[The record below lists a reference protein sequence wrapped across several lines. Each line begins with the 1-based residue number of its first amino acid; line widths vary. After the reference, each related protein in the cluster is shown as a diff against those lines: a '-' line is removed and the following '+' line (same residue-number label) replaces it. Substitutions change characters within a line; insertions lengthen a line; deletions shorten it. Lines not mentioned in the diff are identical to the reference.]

1 MCPNAQYFMCALVAV
16 TAFHCNRSGSS
27 SGGAESDVKGAPSGS
42 PAGSAELTKLT
53 MAAIA
58 IVDVAPLHLGKAKG
72 FFAAEGLDITVQSSL
87 GGAESVP
94 GVVSGQYQL
103 AFANLVS
110 LLLAQSKGLPIKVV
124 AAGNFSTGKAEDFGA
139 VLVPGGSPLTTMKD
153 LQGKT
158 LAVNQ
163 LNNITGVT
171 VRAAM
176 RKTGADPDTL
186 KLIEARFP
194 EMPGLLGQ
202 HRVDA
207 VMVVEPFL
215 TVARGQ
221 GAQVIGWNLADA
233 VPNLMIGAYF
243 TTRDYEQKNPDVVK
257 RFTRAMNKS
266 LVYASEHPD
275 EARAI
280 LLSYTKI
287 DKAIVDKLNLP
298 LWTPEIGRDSMKR
311 LAELMVEDKLV
322 SSKPDADA
330 LLQ

>member
-1 MCPNAQYFMCALVAV
+1 MCALVAV
-16 TAFHCNRSGSS
+16 TAFHCNRSSP
-27 SGGAESDVKGAPSGS
+27 GGAESETKAPAKGAPSES
-42 PAGSAELTKLT
+42 PAGSAGLTKLT
-53 MAAIA
+53 IAAIA

-72 FFAAEGLDITVQSSL
+72 FFAAEGLDITVQSTQ

-94 GVVSGQYQL
+94 GVISGQYQV

-110 LLLAQSKGLPIKVV
+110 LLLAHSKGLPLKVF
-124 AAGNFSTGKAEDFGA
+124 AAGNFSTSKAEDFGA
-139 VLVPGGSPLTTMKD
+139 VLVPAGSSVTTLKG
-153 LQGKT
+153 LEGKT

-163 LNNITGVT
+163 FNNITGVT
-171 VRAAM
+171 VREAM
-176 RKTGADPDTL
+176 RKLGGDPDKVT
-186 KLIEARFP
+186 LIEARFP

-202 HRVDA
+202 KRVDA
-207 VMVVEPFL
+207 AMVVEPFL

-221 GAQVIGWNLADA
+221 GAQVISWNLAEA

-243 TTRDYEQKNPDVVK
+243 TTREYAQKNPDVVK
-257 RFTRAMNKS
+257 RFTAAINKS

-287 DKAIVDKLNLP
+287 EKAIADKLNLP
-298 LWTPEIGRDSMKR
+298 LWTPDLGRDSMKR
-311 LAELMVEDKLV
+311 LAELMVVDKLMP
-322 SSKPDADA
+322 SMPDVDA

>member
-1 MCPNAQYFMCALVAV
+1 MCALVAV
-16 TAFHCNRSGSS
+16 TAFHCNRSSP
-27 SGGAESDVKGAPSGS
+27 GGAESETKAPAKGAPSES
-42 PAGSAELTKLT
+42 PTGSAGLTKLT
-53 MAAIA
+53 IAAIA

-72 FFAAEGLDITVQSSL
+72 FFAAEGLDITVQSTQ

-94 GVVSGQYQL
+94 GVISGQYQV

-110 LLLAQSKGLPIKVV
+110 LLLAHSKGLPLKVF
-124 AAGNFSTGKAEDFGA
+124 AAGNFSTSKAEDFGA
-139 VLVPGGSPLTTMKD
+139 VLVPAGSSVTTLKG
-153 LQGKT
+153 LEGKT

-163 LNNITGVT
+163 FNNITGVT
-171 VRAAM
+171 VREAM
-176 RKTGADPDTL
+176 RKLGGDPDKVT
-186 KLIEARFP
+186 LIEARFP

-202 HRVDA
+202 KRVDA
-207 VMVVEPFL
+207 AMVVEPFL

-221 GAQVIGWNLADA
+221 GAQVISWNLAEA

-243 TTRDYEQKNPDVVK
+243 TTREYAQKNPDVVK
-257 RFTRAMNKS
+257 RFTAAINKS

-287 DKAIVDKLNLP
+287 EKAIADKLNLP
-298 LWTPEIGRDSMKR
+298 LWTPDLGRDSMKR
-311 LAELMVEDKLV
+311 LAELMVVDKLMP
-322 SSKPDADA
+322 SMPDVDA